1 MIAMDQQFSLKT
13 DAQAALG
20 KPGPCERRFG
30 MTIVKNSVF
39 VIASIVA
46 VMLLSQRHA
55 LVGQDAQLGTI
66 QGTVMREGT
75 TEPLADVQI
84 TVLARGS
91 LAATG
96 FSAQQV
102 LQAVNRGAAV
112 NPELVQMAQDAT
124 RGGPRA
130 AIANAAPVTAV
141 SDSAGRFTIRNISA
155 GEHYVRAQLQN
166 YFGPINNGARAPVAS
181 ETVVVTGQQT
191 TEVRLSLIQGGT
203 ISGRVLDPTGKP
215 LQNAP
220 VQALQSAY
228 DNGAPS
234 LQIANLKPTDDRGE
248 FRLGVLA
255 PGEYY
260 LAVTPP
266 PAGGRGASSPA
277 ITLAGE
283 VAITTLYPNT
293 TDSTKAV
300 PIVLN
305 AGGDV
310 SGMSIQLKTVPG
322 VKISGRVTHTL
333 PATPPAAPRG
343 GIRPLIAVVG
353 LARRDRPALPDVIGA
368 GAGITASDDGSFEI
382 LNVPPG
388 SYDLFARLPIASGWG
403 GLAPP
408 ERATTPLAIGRTS
421 VEVRAGNV
429 DGVTVLV
436 HPGVDLKGRVT
447 IDGQPPTA
455 NSIRV
460 SLAPDD
466 SATRVGETQISN
478 IFGQIAQYPARIEQD
493 GSFTIPFIP
502 EGHYRVQATFTSQ
515 AANSYIADIRQG
527 AASIFDNGLTVGR
540 EAVNP
545 LEIVVNTNGGSIE
558 GTVLGAD
565 RKPVPRTTIVMVPPT
580 GRRQNSALYKFVQ
593 TDAQGHFS
601 IAGVA
606 PGSWKLFAWESIRP
620 GAYQNAEFIQKY
632 EARGTN
638 VVVTAGMQS
647 NSNPTLIRD

>member
-1 MIAMDQQFSLKT
+1 
-13 DAQAALG
+13 
-20 KPGPCERRFG
+20 
-30 MTIVKNSVF
+30 MTIVKNSLF
-39 VIASIVA
+39 VVASIVA
-46 VMLLSQRHA
+46 VTLLSQKLA

-66 QGTVMREGT
+66 QGIVTREGT

-84 TVLARGS
+84 TVFARGS

-141 SDSAGRFTIRNISA
+141 SDSAGRFTIRNIPV

-166 YFGPINNGARAPVAS
+166 HFAPASNGARAPVAS

-191 TEVRLSLIQGGT
+191 AEVRLSLIQGGT

-215 LQNAP
+215 LQNSP
-220 VQALQSAY
+220 IQALQSDY
-228 DNGAPS
+228 DNGIPS
-234 LQIANLKPTDDRGE
+234 LQIVNLKPTDDRGE

-260 LAVTPP
+260 LAVTPV
-266 PAGGRGASSPA
+266 PAGARGAPA
-277 ITLAGE
+277 PSTTPAGE

-300 PIVLN
+300 PIVLH
-305 AGGDV
+305 AAEDI
-310 SGMSIQLKTVPG
+310 SGMNIQLRTVPG
-322 VKISGRVTHTL
+322 AKISGRVTHTL
-333 PATPPAAPRG
+333 PAAPPAAPRG
-343 GIRPLIAVVG
+343 GSRPLIAVVG
-353 LARRDRPALPDVIGA
+353 LAPRDKPALPDMIGA
-368 GAGITASDDGSFEI
+368 GAGITASEDGTFEI

-388 SYDLFARLPIASGWG
+388 SYDLFARLPVANGWG

-421 VEVRAGNV
+421 VEVRGGNV
-429 DGVTVLV
+429 DGVTVVV
-436 HPGVDLKGRVT
+436 HQGVDVKGRIT
-447 IDGQPPTA
+447 IDGQPPA
-455 NSIRV
+455 SNSIRV

-478 IFGQIAQYPARIEQD
+478 VFGQVAQYPARVEQD

-502 EGHYRVQATFTSQ
+502 EGHYRVQIAFTGQ
-515 AANSYIADIRQG
+515 AANSYLADIRQG
-527 AASIFDNGLTVGR
+527 AATIFDNGLTVGR

-545 LEIVVNTNGGSIE
+545 LEIVVNTNGASIE

-565 RKPVPRTTIVMVPPT
+565 GKPVPRSTVVMVPPT

-601 IAGVA
+601 MKGVA
-606 PGSWKLFAWESIRP
+606 PGTWKVFAWDSIQP
-620 GAYQNAEFIQKY
+620 GAYQNAEFMQKY

-638 VVVTAGMQS
+638 VVVTAGMQA
-647 NSNPTLIRD
+647 NSNVTLIRD